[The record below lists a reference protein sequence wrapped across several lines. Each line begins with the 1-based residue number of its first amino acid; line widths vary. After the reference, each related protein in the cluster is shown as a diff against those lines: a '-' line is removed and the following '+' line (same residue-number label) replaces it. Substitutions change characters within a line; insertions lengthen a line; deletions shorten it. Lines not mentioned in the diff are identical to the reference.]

1 MEKKQILRLCL
12 RMTTEGALLAI
23 WINFRRRAR
32 SEEEIISK
40 FFVTFM
46 CVVVN
51 KIPVILLNGPKK
63 TRITLFPMTKMVRR
77 LVIVGFLLLP
87 RALLGA
93 DGSPVRVNIGV
104 ASVSSSALSLWAA
117 EEQKIFAKHG
127 VDARLIL
134 IRGGSTLVASLVT
147 NEIHAAFT
155 SGVSVLGAAAQGVDV
170 KMLTSISSRVSWKLI
185 AASHIQT
192 AEQLRGKRFGVQ
204 SIVGST
210 WMYAMLALE
219 ALGLEPKRDNISF
232 FPIGDPVVIAQAL
245 ETGRIDAAV
254 LDPALSR
261 RLSNK
266 GFTQLVDLAKTDA
279 TFPGL
284 GIGVTRAYLDK
295 QPAAVEKL
303 VAALVESL
311 VFVQLP
317 ANKPVALKILMK
329 HLRISDAGVAE
340 DGYRDHL
347 LTLNRKPYPSLDGLR
362 NAQRLMAQQNPKVSA
377 LKVEDLIDA
386 RFVRKLD
393 ESGFIDRLYAAQ
405 R

>member
-1 MEKKQILRLCL
+1 MIYRLFVIFF
-12 RMTTEGALLAI
+12 LA
-23 WINFRRRAR
+23 FPA
-32 SEEEIISK
+32 
-40 FFVTFM
+40 
-46 CVVVN
+46 
-51 KIPVILLNGPKK
+51 VILAGETEL
-63 TRITLFPMTKMVRR
+63 
-77 LVIVGFLLLP
+77 
-87 RALLGA
+87 
-93 DGSPVRVNIGV
+93 VRVNIGV

-134 IRGGSTLVASLVT
+134 IRGGSTLVASLLT

-155 SGVSVLGAAAQGVDV
+155 SGVSVLGAAAQGIDV
-170 KMLTSISSRVSWKLI
+170 RMLTAISSRVSWKLI
-185 AASHIQT
+185 AAPQIQK
-192 AEQLRGKRFGVQ
+192 ADQLRGKRFGVQ

-219 ALGLEPKRDNISF
+219 ALGLEPKRDNITF
-232 FPIGDPVVIAQAL
+232 IPIGDPVVIAQAL
-245 ETGRIDAAV
+245 EAGRIDAAV

-261 RLSNK
+261 RLSAR
-266 GFTQLVDLAKTDA
+266 GFPELVDLAKTKA

-284 GIGVTRAYLDK
+284 GVGATRSYIEQ

-311 VFVQLP
+311 VIVQLP
-317 ANKPVALKILMK
+317 ANKSLAVKILMK
-329 HLRISDAGVAE
+329 HLRISDPAVAE

-362 NAQRLMAQQNPKVSA
+362 SAQRLMAQQNPKIAS
-377 LKVEDLIDA
+377 LKVEDLADA

-393 ESGFIDRLYAAQ
+393 ESGFIDRLYAGQ